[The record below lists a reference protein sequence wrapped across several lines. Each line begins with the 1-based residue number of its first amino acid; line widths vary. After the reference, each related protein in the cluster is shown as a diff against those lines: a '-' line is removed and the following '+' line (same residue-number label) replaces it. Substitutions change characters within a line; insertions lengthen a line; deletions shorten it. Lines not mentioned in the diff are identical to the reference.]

1 MPSVQGD
8 MGSISCYQLRFQVR
22 QLCCNFMHCII
33 YLIYVRT
40 TIESSY
46 GQQVAQLR
54 EQYTQEDKEL
64 IKEVLGAKCARS
76 SSHESESPALP
87 QKIMIEDL
95 EQTIIRKFNC

>member
-1 MPSVQGD
+1 
-8 MGSISCYQLRFQVR
+8 MGIISCYQLRFQVR

-33 YLIYVRT
+33 YLIYFRT

-64 IKEVLGAKCARS
+64 IKEVLGAKSATS
-76 SSHESESPALP
+76 SSQESESPALP
-87 QKIMIEDL
+87 QKIMIEEDS
-95 EQTIIRKFNC
+95 EETIIRKFNC

>member
-1 MPSVQGD
+1 M
-8 MGSISCYQLRFQVR
+8 Y
-22 QLCCNFMHCII
+22 CII

-64 IKEVLGAKCARS
+64 IKEVLGAKSATS
-76 SSHESESPALP
+76 SSQESESPALP
-87 QKIMIEDL
+87 QKIMIEEDL